1 VLLAK
6 RNAPQS
12 LAVNALRFANTSYNS
27 DSYEL
32 GCMLIFA
39 YAYSDPLLEPVAT
52 IDPQTWGQPID
63 RLYHDWGDRTQLH
76 QLLADCQT
84 ELVEMIF
91 IRRLAEL
98 GDSVAEVSDRLAT
111 LEAQNISVI
120 AIDEPIGGET
130 LRRSDLLA
138 VLRSVQGYQQQQKL
152 KQGHAKNRIKALPPP
167 GKAPYG
173 YKRGKQ
179 SYLLD
184 RTTAPVVKEFFEH
197 FLLYGSLRGSVR
209 FLQKTYGKKI
219 SVSTGQRWLS
229 SPVYRGDLVY
239 HTGDVI
245 RETHPAILSRQEA
258 AQIDRLLRRNK
269 LLPPRSTSAPRSLSG
284 LVCCGTCQ
292 SPMTV
297 TRVTARGKERE
308 YLYLR
313 PTACAASNQ
322 NSDANQVGNAKTS
335 KPCGAIAYADF
346 LDATIEQICQTLPKL
361 LSGESFPDLDA
372 IRQSLAA
379 AIAQKQVVLDQL
391 PQLVTQGVLDEAT
404 AELRAYRLRTEIAQ
418 LQAKGAG
425 LPPGDL
431 QAIAQ
436 AVSIRQFWLDLS
448 EAERR
453 FYFREFIRQIEWVK
467 AEGGWTVK
475 LQFFV

>member
-1 VLLAK
+1 
-6 RNAPQS
+6 
-12 LAVNALRFANTSYNS
+12 
-27 DSYEL
+27 
-32 GCMLIFA
+32 MLIFA

-63 RLYHDWGDRTQLH
+63 RLYHDWGDRNQLH
-76 QLLADCQT
+76 QLLSDCQT
-84 ELVEMIF
+84 ESVETLL

-98 GDSVAEVSDRLAT
+98 GNSVTEVGDRLAT

-120 AIDEPIGGET
+120 AIDEPMGSSGET
-130 LRRSDLLA
+130 LRRSDLLT

-152 KQGHAKNRIKALPPP
+152 KHGHAKNRIKALPPP

-179 SYLLD
+179 SYVLD
-184 RTTAPVVKEFFEH
+184 RTTAPVVKEFFAH

-209 FLQKTYGKKI
+209 FLQKNYGKKI

-269 LLPPRSTSAPRSLSG
+269 LLPPRSASAPRSLSG

-297 TRVTARGKERE
+297 TRVMARGKEQE
-308 YLYLR
+308 YVYLR

-322 NSDANQVGNAKTS
+322 NSDANPAV

-372 IRQSLAA
+372 IRQSLTE
-379 AIAQKQVVLDQL
+379 AIAQKQTVLDQL
-391 PQLVTQGVLDEAT
+391 PQLVTEGVLDDAT
-404 AELRAYRLRTEIAQ
+404 ATLRAYNLRTEIAQ

-431 QAIAQ
+431 QAIAR

-467 AEGGWTVK
+467 EAGGWTIK